1 MIGHV
6 SVRSAL
12 VGPAA
17 AASDR
22 SLRLARWQRRAIEVL
37 VSVAAFAVW
46 GTLAYKGLF
55 RLLARAEG
63 VVVLSGHWLLDVVSL
78 VVGVSG
84 SIAGI
89 SALWAIGMR
98 AFGRTPSSLLGT
110 PDDGPADAAYRD
122 AALRRAAS
130 AARRGP
136 HRTATR
142 PPRAD

>member
-6 SVRSAL
+6 SVSTPLIER
-12 VGPAA
+12 AA
-17 AASDR
+17 VSDR
-22 SLRLARWQRRAIEVL
+22 RLKLARWQRRTIEV
-37 VSVAAFAVW
+37 VVAVAAFAVW
-46 GTLAYKGLF
+46 GALAYSGLF

-63 VVVLSGHWLLDVVSL
+63 VVVLSGPWLLDVASL

-98 AFGRTPSSLLGT
+98 ALGRTPSSLLGA
-110 PDDGPADAAYRD
+110 PDDGPVDAPFRDAGYRA
-122 AALRRAAS
+122 AALRRGEQGTVNA
-130 AARRGP
+130 
-136 HRTATR
+136 R

>member
-6 SVRSAL
+6 TVQSSL
-12 VGPAA
+12 VEPT

-22 SLRLARWQRRAIEVL
+22 RVKLARWQRRTIEVM
-37 VSVAAFAVW
+37 VAGAAFAVW
-46 GTLAYKGLF
+46 GILAYKGLF

-63 VVVLSGHWLLDVVSL
+63 VVVLSGHWLLDVASL

-98 AFGRTPSSLLGT
+98 IMGRTPRSLLGA
-110 PDDGPADAAYRD
+110 PDDGPTDAAN
-122 AALRRAAS
+122 RAA
-130 AARRGP
+130 RGV
-136 HRTATR
+136 RR
-142 PPRAD
+142 PPAAG